1 MIDENVKNKVL
12 NILDNLPSEGPCLDY
27 KRGYPH
33 NKKAELIKDVCG
45 FLNSIDGL
53 GQDKFIII
61 GVDEVNNHYK
71 LNKLNWNLWYKD
83 DEIQGLMDKIS
94 PRPTV
99 ISDVIKYTN
108 GEEYAYLYMPGKT
121 NNDLVYSINSDYPVM
136 SQADPEFTKTKFVYA
151 TTSFIRRGSTTKTL
165 LEEERRKIYESLNKK
180 HQSVDMFKSITFGGV
195 KEQSIMKKLSLI
207 GSWDDNNENDKKI
220 ISKYFKMDYDSLTDF
235 LKALLKNAPDF
246 IAYKKNVWKINDKL
260 HAIMDNSSYFHD
272 DDISELEKI
281 VLEVESERNPKYD
294 LSQDKRQ
301 FAQWYGK
308 YNKYSD
314 SLRYSLMDTL
324 LILKANSNDL
334 INCKKTIH
342 NIKFT
347 LLERII
353 DVNDWK
359 SIMSSADLLTYFA
372 ELDPD
377 TYLSFNDKLLK
388 NNEIINQL
396 KNESE
401 DNFIRTDYLKELI
414 FGLNLTAQLDD
425 YFIRSSII
433 LIRLSEYDNTIIDNL
448 ATIMLPWMPQ
458 TMATREKR
466 LVAIKNMYKY
476 SKRMTLKLLEKLL
489 PGRMSY
495 SYEIVKFK
503 YCYKYK
509 FETPTYKDVYEEE
522 CEILEFCFEK
532 EKNNVDFII
541 NVIED
546 FSHLGGSLL
555 DFVIEKIKESSLQMK
570 DFYKKYL
577 IWNSVKNYLIRYK
590 KYGYKGSDE
599 DVIKLNLL
607 EKLEKE
613 LFSVEYEYLRYFDEN
628 EWELEIEFS
637 DKKECLKNK
646 RLKLVKE
653 IYEQKGVKELIKF
666 SKRLKNSFKLGMSL
680 AESGCIDI
688 NDNKIIVSE
697 LDNIN
702 KNISSLACG
711 FVNYNINNNPN
722 YNIENEIKDMNNTQ
736 KTNFFLQMPNN
747 SETWNIV
754 ANNLKYPNSYW
765 KRNFIR
771 FVNNSD
777 ELNYAARM
785 KYVYKLY
792 SDAIDILYCGIN
804 DKFVI
809 DMDLA
814 FNCLKG
820 YLSKQDNIG
829 SVQYSIKSV
838 ISYLQINKYDED
850 KLFELEWS
858 YMKLLDEDCGP
869 VTINKKIQND
879 PQVFID
885 LICLAY
891 RKHSNIGKDT
901 STVNETTA
909 QNAYYV
915 LEKCK
920 VIPGESGDKINKKQF
935 NEWIKKAVS
944 MGEKEDRL
952 EITKYLIGKMLFY
965 SPSDSKGLWINS
977 IIASYIN
984 QADNEKVREGYT
996 IEAFNSIGVINCDG
1010 TGSVYDKLANEYKI
1024 KANELEKY
1032 SYDIFA
1038 KSLHKYAKSLR
1049 LHAEHERDI
1058 Y

>member
-12 NILDNLPSEGPCLDY
+12 NILENLPSEGPCLDY
-27 KRGYPH
+27 KSGYPP

-61 GVDEVNNHYK
+61 GVDELNNHYK

-108 GEEYAYLYMPGKT
+108 GEEYAYLYIPGRT
-121 NNDLVYSINSDYPVM
+121 NNDLVYSINSNYPIM
-136 SQADPEFTKTKFVYA
+136 SQTNPEFTKTKFVYA
-151 TTSFIRRGSTTKTL
+151 TTSFIRRGSTTKSL

-180 HQSVDMFKSITFGGV
+180 YQSVDKFKPITFAEA
-195 KEQSIMKKLSLI
+195 KEQSIMKKMSLI
-207 GSWDDNNENDKKI
+207 GSWDDKNENDKKI
-220 ISKYFKMDYDSLTDF
+220 ISKYFKMDYDSVTDF
-235 LKALLKNAPDF
+235 LKALLKKAPDF
-246 IAYKKNVWKINDKL
+246 IAYKKNVWSLNDKL
-260 HAIMDNSSYFHD
+260 HAIIDNYSYFHD
-272 DDISELEKI
+272 DDIIELKKI

-324 LILKANSNDL
+324 LILKANSKYL

-342 NIKFT
+342 DVEFT
-347 LLERII
+347 LLEKII

-359 SIMSSADLLTYFA
+359 SIMSSADLFIYFA

-377 TYLSFNDKLLK
+377 TYLSFNEKLLK

-401 DNFIRTDYLKELI
+401 DNFIRANYLKKLVC
-414 FGLNLTAQLDD
+414 GLNLTVQLDD

-433 LIRLSEYDNTIIDNL
+433 LIRLAEYDNTIIDNL
-448 ATIMLPWMPQ
+448 AMVMLPLRPQ

-476 SKRMTLKLLEKLL
+476 SKKMTLKLLEKLL
-489 PGRMSY
+489 PGRIPY

-509 FETPTYKDVYEEE
+509 FETPTDKDVYEEE
-522 CEILEFCFEK
+522 CDILEFCFEK
-532 EKNNVDFII
+532 AKSNTDFII

-546 FSHLGGSLL
+546 FSHLGGLLL
-555 DFVIEKIKESSLQMK
+555 DFVIKKIKECSMQLK
-570 DFYKKYL
+570 NFYKKYL

-599 DVIKLNLL
+599 DIIKLNLL

-613 LFSVEYEYLRYFDEN
+613 LFSVDYEYLRYFDEN
-628 EWELEIEFS
+628 EWELEIEFG
-637 DKKECLKNK
+637 DKKESLKNK
-646 RLKLVKE
+646 RIKLAKE
-653 IYEQKGVKELIKF
+653 IYKQKGVKKLIEF
-666 SKRLKNSFKLGMSL
+666 SKRLKNSFVLGVAL

-688 NDNKIIVSE
+688 NDNKIIVLE

-711 FVNYNINNNPN
+711 LVNYNINNNPN
-722 YNIENEIKDMNNTQ
+722 YNIENEIEDMNNAQ

-747 SETWNIV
+747 IETWNKV
-754 ANNLKYPNSYW
+754 AKNIKYPSSYW

-777 ELNYAARM
+777 ELDYAVRM

-792 SDAIDILYCGIN
+792 SDAINILYCGIN

-820 YLSKQDNIG
+820 YLSKQDNIS

-869 VTINKKIQND
+869 VTINKKIQSN

-891 RKHSNIGKDT
+891 GKHSNIGKDT
-901 STVNETTA
+901 SIINESTA

-920 VIPGESGDKINKKQF
+920 VIPGGNGDRINKKQF

-944 MGEKEDRL
+944 IAEKEDRL

-965 SPSDSKGLWINS
+965 SPPDSEGLWINS
-977 IIASYIN
+977 TIASYIN
-984 QADNEKVREGYT
+984 QVDNEKVREGYT
-996 IEAFNSIGVINCDG
+996 IEAFNSIGVINYDG
-1010 TGSVYDKLANEYKI
+1010 TGSVYDNLANEYES

-1038 KSLHKYAKSLR
+1038 KDLHKYAKSLR
-1049 LHAEHERDI
+1049 LYAEHERDI